1 MARKALSDYPQM
13 PPFTTEEIEAFLN
26 QPRIARLGTLNEDG
40 TIHLTPIYFK
50 YENGEFILGTQ
61 ERSRRVRN
69 IKRNSNVTLLVD
81 DTERPFQAV
90 MIYGTATLDY
100 EHVVDKRT
108 AIFENY
114 GTPLAQARAQAEG
127 LCNRWESVIIHIK
140 PAQLVS
146 FDYSKASLP

>member
-1 MARKALSDYPQM
+1 MAREALSDYPQM
-13 PPFTTEEIEAFLN
+13 PPFTAEEIEAFLN
-26 QPRIARLGTLNEDG
+26 LPRIARLGTLNEDG

-69 IKRNSNVTLLVD
+69 IRRNSDVTLLVD
-81 DTERPFQAV
+81 DTEKPFQAV

-100 EHVVDKRT
+100 ERVVEKRT

-114 GTPLAQARAQAEG
+114 GIPLDQARARAKG
-127 LCNRWESVIIHIK
+127 LCNRWDIGRHTYRTFRNC
-140 PAQLVS
+140 LV
-146 FDYSKASLP
+146 